1 MCCGVGSRC
10 LSCHDHDGN
19 EDVCRALLRT
29 KDDRQQTGTAQIMS
43 LGMQLFLLVVGIVV
57 GSTYGIIT

>member
-1 MCCGVGSRC
+1 MIMMETRM
-10 LSCHDHDGN
+10 L
-19 EDVCRALLRT
+19 CRALSRT